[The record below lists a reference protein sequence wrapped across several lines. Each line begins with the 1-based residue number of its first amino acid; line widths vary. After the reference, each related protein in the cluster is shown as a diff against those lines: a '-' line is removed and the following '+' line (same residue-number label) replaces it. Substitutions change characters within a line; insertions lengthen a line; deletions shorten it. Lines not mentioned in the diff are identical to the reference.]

1 MPKAGGNGRQDEE
14 EGTRRCPLQAD
25 DQRSMVLMAAFR
37 EIYGQ
42 GFRGA
47 SIEDIA
53 SGASL
58 SVGELHECFASK
70 RDLGHA
76 VIDEVIAPMIDEL
89 LVRPVETS
97 HTPLESLVRCLRRL
111 EIEAREG
118 RLPCGCPLNNL
129 AQEMSVLD
137 ESFRR
142 RLEVVYV
149 RWREALA
156 FGLRKEQERNV
167 LRKDVDPEGVA
178 AFVVA
183 TVEGAM
189 GTMKCAQSPA
199 VLAACLETL
208 IRCLD
213 NLKAPATG
221 QEVVNPPA

>member
-1 MPKAGGNGRQDEE
+1 M
-14 EGTRRCPLQAD
+14 PLQAD
-25 DQRSMVLMAAFR
+25 DRRSTILNAAFH

-47 SIEDIA
+47 SIEGIA
-53 SGASL
+53 SRASL
-58 SVGELHECFASK
+58 DLGELHECFASK

-89 LVRPVETS
+89 LIRPVETS
-97 HTPLESLVRCLRRL
+97 RPPLESLVRCLRRL
-111 EIEAREG
+111 EFEARQD

-149 RWREALA
+149 RWRQALA
-156 FGLRKEQERNV
+156 AGLRKEQERHV

-208 IRCLD
+208 IRCLESMQ
-213 NLKAPATG
+213 TSG
-221 QEVVNPPA
+221 SEQEASAGVLN

>member
-1 MPKAGGNGRQDEE
+1 MA
-14 EGTRRCPLQAD
+14 LQAD
-25 DQRSMVLMAAFR
+25 DRRSTILSAAFH

-42 GFRGA
+42 GFRAA
-47 SIEDIA
+47 SIEGIA
-53 SGASL
+53 SRASL
-58 SVGELHECFASK
+58 GVNDLQECFPTK
-70 RDLGHA
+70 RELGHA

-97 HTPLESLVRCLRRL
+97 RTPLESLVRCLRRL
-111 EIEAREG
+111 ELEAREG

-137 ESFRR
+137 ESFRK
-142 RLEVVYV
+142 RLEDVYV
-149 RWREALA
+149 RWRKALA
-156 FGLRKEQERNV
+156 YGLRQEQERDV
-167 LRKDVDPEGVA
+167 LRRDADPEGVA

-208 IRCLD
+208 IRCLENMQTAD
-213 NLKAPATG
+213 SEPASAG
-221 QEVVNPPA
+221 LPS